1 MTTLTATRPPILG
14 KRKLDPNAPVIG
26 RLGSLVVRLAR
37 TRTEVRAAQALRYKV
52 FYEEMSAKPSAANRL
67 LRRDK
72 DRYDRYCDHLL
83 VIEQSG
89 TSETIVGT
97 YRLLLPENA
106 AAAGG
111 YYSQSEFDL
120 AKVLKVNSGKRF
132 LELGRSCILPE
143 YRSKRTM
150 ELLWH
155 GTWSYALTNKIDILF
170 GCASFEG
177 TDPQAFSGSFAMLQ
191 QNSMLPDEEDC
202 TSPLK
207 ASVSLHGFAEA
218 SFDPRRALFALPPLL
233 KGYLRLGAKVA
244 SHAVIDRQ
252 FGTTDVLVV
261 LKVAE
266 ISPRYL
272 SHFKTDASRFAA

>member
-1 MTTLTATRPPILG
+1 MASKKPTLLG
-14 KRKLDPNAPVIG
+14 KRKLDPKSPVIG
-26 RLGSLVVRLAR
+26 KLGSLVVRLAR
-37 TRTEVRAAQALRYKV
+37 TKAEVRAAQALRYKV
-52 FYEEMSAKPSAANRL
+52 FYEEMSAKPSASNRL

-83 VIEQSG
+83 VIEQNEG
-89 TSETIVGT
+89 TERIVGT
-97 YRLLLPENA
+97 YRLLLPENMRT
-106 AAAGG
+106 AGG
-111 YYSQSEFDL
+111 YYSQGEFDL
-120 AKVLKVNSGKRF
+120 SKVLGQNPGQRF

-143 YRSKRTM
+143 FRSKRTM

-155 GTWSYALTNKIDILF
+155 GTWSYALANRIDVLF

-177 TDPQAFSGSFAMLQ
+177 TDPEAFSGSFAMLQ
-191 QNSMLPDEEDC
+191 QGSVLDENEDC
-202 TSPLK
+202 ASVI
-207 ASVSLHGFAEA
+207 ADSVSLKTYANA
-218 SFDPRRALFALPPLL
+218 TFDPRRALFALPPLL

-244 SHAVIDRQ
+244 TNAVIDRQ